1 MELKLN
7 IPNSLNEI
15 TLGQY
20 QEFEKLDLT
29 NDSIVHLKM
38 IEIFCKV
45 PEIVV
50 RNINAKDVTDI
61 CDVINNMFDTKHQL
75 INSFKL
81 GKQEYGFIPNLDDM
95 SFGEYIDLDT
105 YIGDT
110 ENMHIAMNVLYRP
123 IKENIGDK
131 YLIKEYDVD
140 AKDKLE
146 EIPMDVVFGAIF
158 FFVQF
163 RDRLIKGYDGL
174 FGGSSDGRL
183 DGSANFSRKYGWYQS
198 IFSALA
204 QNDVRRLEDIT
215 KLNVHKCLYA
225 LEYMKEKSELE
236 ANQIKKN
243 FK

>member
-1 MELKLN
+1 
-7 IPNSLNEI
+7 
-15 TLGQY
+15 
-20 QEFEKLDLT
+20 
-29 NDSIVHLKM
+29 
-38 IEIFCKV
+38 
-45 PEIVV
+45 
-50 RNINAKDVTDI
+50 
-61 CDVINNMFDTKHQL
+61 
-75 INSFKL
+75 
-81 GKQEYGFIPNLDDM
+81 M
-95 SFGEYIDLDT
+95 SFS
-105 YIGDT
+105 
-110 ENMHIAMNVLYRP
+110 VL
-123 IKENIGDK
+123 
-131 YLIKEYDVD
+131 
-140 AKDKLE
+140 
-146 EIPMDVVFGAIF
+146 F

-174 FGGSSDGRL
+174 FGRSSDGRL